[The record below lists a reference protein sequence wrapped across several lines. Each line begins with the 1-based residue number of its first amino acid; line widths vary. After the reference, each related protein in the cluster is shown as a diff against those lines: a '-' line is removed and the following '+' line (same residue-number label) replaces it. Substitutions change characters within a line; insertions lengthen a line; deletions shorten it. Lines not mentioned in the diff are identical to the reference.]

1 MYVRI
6 GKSGFCLAF
15 YLTGVHFRYELQHV
29 GHLGGQK
36 KKCRLIRTRE
46 IGGVRFQEEIYA
58 DLNLLDIYIYI
69 SSVNVLFVSKTSS
82 RHNLK
87 TSLRRLCNASS
98 ICLEDVSEDERL
110 LHWGHVEDVLKA
122 NKYLLTFLLFY
133 G

>member
-6 GKSGFCLAF
+6 GKPAFCLAF

-36 KKCRLIRTRE
+36 NKCRLIRTRE

-58 DLNLLDIYIYI
+58 DLNLLDVYI

-98 ICLEDVSEDERL
+98 ICLEDVSEDEKL
-110 LHWGHVEDVLKA
+110 LR
-122 NKYLLTFLLFY
+122 
-133 G
+133 

>member
-6 GKSGFCLAF
+6 GKSDFCLAF

-29 GHLGGQK
+29 GHVGGQK

-69 SSVNVLFVSKTSS
+69 YI
-82 RHNLK
+82 
-87 TSLRRLCNASS
+87 LCKRF
-98 ICLEDVSEDERL
+98 ICLQ
-110 LHWGHVEDVLKA
+110 DVLK
-122 NKYLLTFLLFY
+122 T
-133 G
+133 